1 MGSFRKWLLW
11 GVLLAPVAILSGGVL
26 FAKIWLNKHLNREMV
41 WGETHIQMTHPHLGW
56 RLNFTADSL
65 EVRTPKFNIK
75 AGTFHID
82 TRVWQ
87 GIVSLSP
94 TMDFG
99 AQCIQVFLA
108 TDTSSDVEMGI
119 KGKRHRTRTFSG
131 VRIPISLQA
140 RVGQVEVWR
149 DSSLFAK
156 VIGARAFTQGPK
168 GAAVECDS
176 LVLAIPADSGQIKS
190 VFAMGGSYRIS
201 ARWFGKSLKYQVRMQ
216 NLIGDYL
223 RMEGSHR
230 KLDLER
236 GMDSIDLAIGDLSPY
251 NRLFSKPFLPSL
263 TGINVQAGIVR
274 DSQFA
279 VRSHFKMTTP
289 SKAILGQEHVKA
301 NLDILD
307 SSGSLGIEAHGD
319 SGESVTLHGRF
330 AFPIQSSAPSQV
342 ASQVASQKDFRAW
355 IQRFSGSFTGF
366 THGVRIQLG
375 GKVLPG
381 DVEIQRL
388 NFHSGLHADADIRSK
403 DGSAVSIKFNP
414 GSILSDTSSPAW
426 RVAKFKKFEPWTLKF
441 DGQASPSETWVHAW
455 TDTNI
460 SYHTAKLNGVFQ
472 NGEWVGEAWINQA
485 RAYGAVADSL
495 YTKQTIGRD
504 GYRLL
509 DSRLYWKDAVWP
521 VTGQV
526 DWGKLKNRRG
536 SSRQVSLH
544 FRTQHKQFGTLTYS
558 MPARHRMEVNAS
570 DVVIDKLPYPKI
582 GKIMALKPVL
592 SGSFAWDWAARSGTA
607 VINSAVR
614 YNGENLN
621 LKMEGAWNWNRFSLK
636 QAEIQFA
643 GSKIKVSGDVRLHGR
658 QFYQMQHLKIH
669 DVEGLALETDRFD
682 AARLAVFLG
691 PGYPVDGGMLNG
703 RLSYTDSTGF
713 LGSYTANDLEI
724 KPIKKLLHIKK
735 MTLVGDGDNI
745 LLSMRTAAAPEVPW
759 FNDSLSIK
767 VDGCLGR
774 VQNISLKAISENG
787 LHVKFD
793 GRAQEFRDL
802 DGNLKV
808 SGQSIL
814 PGQGGTIQALRLEGH
829 VAFPF
834 SHELLQK
841 LEVDSGFIQGRY
853 AVPGLDTQ
861 SIAGSLSINS
871 GHLIIPDLEARN
883 ARSVALTGQAECDFQ
898 GPFKL
903 SAHLRGENLKIKWPD
918 LQKLVLQNS
927 EVSLHIDSLGLSAN
941 ATIGKAEFQS
951 QHAPINIQGTLENLS
966 LAYHLPPP
974 SRKGAAAPPPI
985 AQLKVK
991 TALRGFLFQHKL
1003 GFRDVQRFFRNVKV
1017 DKRNQHHNPI
1027 DLQISVETAGSTNR
1041 IETDILRMFF
1051 KGDLEVHGI
1060 YPYTLLTGQFSALSG
1075 ELGQSSQSYDITDF
1089 DLKWQNATVEEG
1101 RVSVEGGKRLRY
1113 DCKPDTKRTCN
1124 VYIKLDGRLD
1134 EMAFTYDSDCGG
1146 NSGNVIEPAALIN
1159 SVSRGCYSDQYVAGA
1174 GGGNYGE
1181 AVVNFLE
1188 PAINEKL
1195 SSVGNRYSLGWI
1207 KSTQVSGIGTVM
1219 SADSTGSEPIA
1230 IGIESKEKWGMS
1242 FKAKAG
1248 YHPEKKLANP
1258 WESRVALEW
1267 RPPLERV
1274 AHSSEWKR
1282 RVRDRVMLEASA
1294 ENRPEEHIGETEKN
1308 QVRKQVGISYHYK
1321 FWDLW

>member
-1 MGSFRKWLLW
+1 
-11 GVLLAPVAILSGGVL
+11 
-26 FAKIWLNKHLNREMV
+26 
-41 WGETHIQMTHPHLGW
+41 
-56 RLNFTADSL
+56 
-65 EVRTPKFNIK
+65 
-75 AGTFHID
+75 
-82 TRVWQ
+82 
-87 GIVSLSP
+87 
-94 TMDFG
+94 
-99 AQCIQVFLA
+99 
-108 TDTSSDVEMGI
+108 
-119 KGKRHRTRTFSG
+119 
-131 VRIPISLQA
+131 
-140 RVGQVEVWR
+140 
-149 DSSLFAK
+149 
-156 VIGARAFTQGPK
+156 
-168 GAAVECDS
+168 
-176 LVLAIPADSGQIKS
+176 
-190 VFAMGGSYRIS
+190 
-201 ARWFGKSLKYQVRMQ
+201 
-216 NLIGDYL
+216 
-223 RMEGSHR
+223 
-230 KLDLER
+230 
-236 GMDSIDLAIGDLSPY
+236 
-251 NRLFSKPFLPSL
+251 
-263 TGINVQAGIVR
+263 
-274 DSQFA
+274 
-279 VRSHFKMTTP
+279 
-289 SKAILGQEHVKA
+289 
-301 NLDILD
+301 
-307 SSGSLGIEAHGD
+307 
-319 SGESVTLHGRF
+319 
-330 AFPIQSSAPSQV
+330 
-342 ASQVASQKDFRAW
+342 
-355 IQRFSGSFTGF
+355 
-366 THGVRIQLG
+366 
-375 GKVLPG
+375 
-381 DVEIQRL
+381 
-388 NFHSGLHADADIRSK
+388 
-403 DGSAVSIKFNP
+403 
-414 GSILSDTSSPAW
+414 
-426 RVAKFKKFEPWTLKF
+426 
-441 DGQASPSETWVHAW
+441 
-455 TDTNI
+455 
-460 SYHTAKLNGVFQ
+460 
-472 NGEWVGEAWINQA
+472 
-485 RAYGAVADSL
+485 
-495 YTKQTIGRD
+495 
-504 GYRLL
+504 
-509 DSRLYWKDAVWP
+509 
-521 VTGQV
+521 
-526 DWGKLKNRRG
+526 
-536 SSRQVSLH
+536 
-544 FRTQHKQFGTLTYS
+544 
-558 MPARHRMEVNAS
+558 MEVNAS

-607 VINSAVR
+607 IINSAVS

-621 LKMEGAWNWNRFSLK
+621 LKMEGAWNWNSFSLK
-636 QAEIQFA
+636 QAEILFA

-658 QFYQMQHLKIH
+658 QFYQMQHLKIQ

-724 KPIKKLLHIKK
+724 KPIGKLLHIKR
-735 MTLVGDGDNI
+735 MTLAGDGDNI

-759 FNDSLSIK
+759 FNDSLSLR

-774 VQNISLKAISENG
+774 VQNISLNAISDNG
-787 LHVKFD
+787 LRVKFD
-793 GRAQEFRDL
+793 GQSQEFRDL
-802 DGNLKV
+802 DGKLIV
-808 SGQSIL
+808 SGQGIL
-814 PGQGGTIQALRLEGH
+814 PGQGGSIQALRMEGH
-829 VAFPF
+829 MAFPF

-861 SIAGSLSINS
+861 AIQGSLSINS
-871 GHLIIPDLEARN
+871 GHMKIQNLEARN
-883 ARSVALTGQAECDFQ
+883 ARSVTLTGQAECNFQ

-903 SAHLRGENLKIKWPD
+903 VARLHGENLKIKWPD

-927 EVSLHIDSLGLSAN
+927 EVSLQIDSLGLSAD

-951 QHAPINIQGTLENLS
+951 QHAPIKIQGSLENLT
-966 LAYHLPPP
+966 LAYHAPPT
-974 SRKGAAAPPPI
+974 SRKGSAAPTPI

-1003 GFRDVQRFFRNVKV
+1003 GFREVQRFFRNVKV

-1219 SADSTGSEPIA
+1219 SADSTGSEPIS

-1248 YHPEKKLANP
+1248 YRPEKKLANP

-1308 QVRKQVGISYHYK
+1308 EVRKQVGISYHYK